1 MRTILAI
8 LLLSAPLGCGGKKP
22 PAVDVPTMG
31 FYESAN
37 KNFSEAVKM
46 LQTPDPKSGVV
57 NYDAAYT
64 MLTKAVEQD
73 PAMAKA
79 SYNAGWTAERLSR
92 LDAAE
97 GHYRKALDADPNYSN
112 AMLGLA
118 KVLAANGKGT
128 EAVEIM
134 KAYAEKNPTDTRVRS
149 ALVEALTSAGQY
161 DEAIDQVRS
170 VLRASPDDVA
180 AYRSLSRIYFQKGE
194 YAMSQLCAEKAKTL
208 AAGDASIYNNIGV
221 TYLIMNNE
229 PAAINEFKTALKMQ
243 PKLVPAN
250 LNLGFIAVNSGD
262 FALAKTCF
270 ENALATDPGNLDAK
284 LGMAVALRG
293 TKDLEG
299 ASKLYSE
306 ILKATPNNEIAIYD
320 AAMLQGKY
328 LKNYK
333 DALAILQGY
342 VDRNQGKFGPDHE
355 VYAWMDQIRALQ
367 AAEEARKAE
376 EERKKQ
382 EAEERKKR
390 QLAQLDE
397 LKGKVKTLD
406 EFLKKYGSCQ
416 IMIETGGIEMGTMV
430 FEQAKSVVDA
440 EEYDMAADVMT
451 FVRRAAPAAP
461 VERSPLRPGG
471 RGRCAAATGRG
482 RDHSTRRGC
491 AGTGGRNDRTGTRND
506 PPRRRRHAAGRR
518 NPDDD
523 AAGRARACRGRT
535 VIESSPETAR
545 TFSTRG
551 CRSGG
556 PRPRAGGST
565 RKCSG
570 TTSHVGVSA
579 SFVVRYNPPFQ
590 STPSTGKTGRRTP

>member
-1 MRTILAI
+1 MRTIFAI
-8 LLLSAPLGCGGKKP
+8 LLLSAPLGCGPKQ
-22 PAVDVPTMG
+22 PAVEVPTMG

-46 LQTPDPKSGVV
+46 LQTPDPKTGAI

-64 MLTKAVEQD
+64 MLNKAVEQD

-79 SYNAGWTAERLSR
+79 SYNAGWTAERMGQ

-97 GHYRKALDADPNYSN
+97 RHYRKALDTDPNYSN
-112 AMLGLA
+112 AMLALA
-118 KVLAANGKGT
+118 KVLAANGKGP
-128 EAVEIM
+128 ESVEIM
-134 KAYAEKNPTDTRVRS
+134 KSFAEKNPSDTRVRT

-161 DEAIDQVRS
+161 DEAIEQVRN
-170 VLRASPDDVA
+170 VLRNTPDDVG

-221 TYLIMNNE
+221 TYLIMNNQ

-250 LNLGFIAVNSGD
+250 LNLGFLAVNSGD
-262 FALAKTCF
+262 FVLAKTCF
-270 ENALATDPGNLDAK
+270 ENALAAEPGNVDAK

-293 TKDLEG
+293 TKDLDG
-299 ASKLYSE
+299 AAKLYNE
-306 ILKATPNNEIAIYD
+306 ILKAQPNNEIAIYD

-333 DALAILQGY
+333 QGLDILQGY

-367 AAEEARKAE
+367 TAEEARKAE

-390 QLAQLDE
+390 QMAQLDE
-397 LKGKVKTLD
+397 LKGKVKVLED
-406 EFLKKYGSCQ
+406 LLKKYETCQ
-416 IMIETGGIEMGTMV
+416 LMVEMGGIEMGTMV
-430 FEQAKSVVDA
+430 YEQAKSVVDA

-451 FVRRAAPAAP
+451 FVDEIIPQIQSNAPLCDQ
-461 VERSPLRPGG
+461 E
-471 RGRCAAATGRG
+471 AAAGTPP
-482 RDHSTRRGC
+482 
-491 AGTGGRNDRTGTRND
+491 AGTTPPAEGTA
-506 PPRRRRHAAGRR
+506 PPA
-518 NPDDD
+518 
-523 AAGRARACRGRT
+523 
-535 VIESSPETAR
+535 E
-545 TFSTRG
+545 
-551 CRSGG
+551 
-556 PRPRAGGST
+556 
-565 RKCSG
+565 G
-570 TTSHVGVSA
+570 TT
-579 SFVVRYNPPFQ
+579 PPAEGTAPPPAEGTAPPPAEPPPAGAGQ
-590 STPSTGKTGRRTP
+590 

>member
-8 LLLSAPLGCGGKKP
+8 LLLSVPLGCGEKKP
-22 PAVDVPTMG
+22 PAVEVPTMG
-31 FYESAN
+31 FYESAGR
-37 KNFSEAVKM
+37 NFSEAVKM
-46 LQTPDPKSGVV
+46 LQTPDPKTGAV

-73 PAMAKA
+73 PSLAKA
-79 SYNAGWTAERLSR
+79 SYNAGWTAERMGR

-112 AMLGLA
+112 ALLALA
-118 KVLAANGKGT
+118 KVLSANNKGT
-128 EAVEIM
+128 EAVALM
-134 KAYAEKNPTDTRVRS
+134 KAYAEKNPGDTRVRT
-149 ALVEALTSAGQY
+149 ALVESLTSAGQY
-161 DEAIDQVRS
+161 DEAIEQVRN
-170 VLRASPDDVA
+170 VLRASPDDVG

-250 LNLGFIAVNSGD
+250 LNLGFLAVNSGD

-270 ENALATDPGNLDAK
+270 ENALASEPGNVDAK

-293 TKDLEG
+293 TKDLDG
-299 ASKLYSE
+299 AAKLYGE
-306 ILKATPNNEIAIYD
+306 ILKAQPNYEIAVYD

-328 LKNYK
+328 LKHYK
-333 DALAILQGY
+333 EGLAILQDY

-390 QLAQLDE
+390 QMAQLDE
-397 LKGKVKTLD
+397 LKAKVKTLED
-406 EFLKKYGSCQ
+406 LLKKYESCV
-416 IMIETGGIEMGTMV
+416 IMVEMGGIEMGTMV
-430 FEQAKSVVDA
+430 YEQAKSVVDA
-440 EEYDMAADVMT
+440 GEYDMAADVMT
-451 FVRRAAPAAP
+451 FVDEIVPQIQSNAPLCDQEAAGAAPPAPAPEGAAPPADGTAAPA
-461 VERSPLRPGG
+461 E
-471 RGRCAAATGRG
+471 
-482 RDHSTRRGC
+482 
-491 AGTGGRNDRTGTRND
+491 
-506 PPRRRRHAAGRR
+506 
-518 NPDDD
+518 
-523 AAGRARACRGRT
+523 
-535 VIESSPETAR
+535 
-545 TFSTRG
+545 
-551 CRSGG
+551 
-556 PRPRAGGST
+556 
-565 RKCSG
+565 G
-570 TTSHVGVSA
+570 TT
-579 SFVVRYNPPFQ
+579 PPAEGTTAPPPADGTT
-590 STPSTGKTGRRTP
+590 TPPAAPAPTEPAPAEPAPTGAGQ

>member
-8 LLLSAPLGCGGKKP
+8 LLLSAPLGCGGTKKP
-22 PAVDVPTMG
+22 AVEVPTMG

-73 PAMAKA
+73 PSMAKA
-79 SYNAGWTAERLSR
+79 SYNAGWTAEKMGQLG
-92 LDAAE
+92 AAE

-112 AMLGLA
+112 AMLALA
-118 KVLAANGKGT
+118 KVLAANGKGA
-128 EAVEIM
+128 ESVEIM
-134 KAYAEKNPTDTRVRS
+134 KAFAEKNPTDTRVRT
-149 ALVEALTSAGQY
+149 ALVEALTSAGLY
-161 DEAIDQVRS
+161 DEAIEQVRT
-170 VLRASPDDVA
+170 VLRTTPDDVG

-250 LNLGFIAVNSGD
+250 LNLGFLAVNSGD
-262 FALAKTCF
+262 FVLARKCF
-270 ENALATDPGNLDAK
+270 ENALAAEPGNVDAK

-293 TKDLEG
+293 TKDLDG
-299 ASKLYSE
+299 AAKLYGE
-306 ILKATPNNEIAIYD
+306 ILKAQPNNEIAIYD

-333 DALAILQGY
+333 QGLDILQGY

-355 VYAWMDQIRALQ
+355 VYAWMDQIKALQ
-367 AAEEARKAE
+367 TAEEVKKAE

-390 QLAQLDE
+390 QMAQLDE
-397 LKGKVKTLD
+397 LKAKVKVLD
-406 EFLKKYGSCQ
+406 ELIKKYETCQ
-416 IMIETGGIEMGTMV
+416 LMVEMGGIEMGTMV
-430 FEQAKSVVDA
+430 LEQAKSVVDA
-440 EEYDMAADVMT
+440 AEYDMAADVMT
-451 FVRRAAPAAP
+451 FVDEITPQIQSNAPLCDQEAASATPPAGSTTPPAEGTPAPA
-461 VERSPLRPGG
+461 
-471 RGRCAAATGRG
+471 
-482 RDHSTRRGC
+482 
-491 AGTGGRNDRTGTRND
+491 
-506 PPRRRRHAAGRR
+506 
-518 NPDDD
+518 PD
-523 AAGRARACRGRT
+523 
-535 VIESSPETAR
+535 
-545 TFSTRG
+545 
-551 CRSGG
+551 
-556 PRPRAGGST
+556 
-565 RKCSG
+565 G
-570 TTSHVGVSA
+570 TT
-579 SFVVRYNPPFQ
+579 PPAEGTAPPPAEGTAPPPAEGTAPAEGT
-590 STPSTGKTGRRTP
+590 TPPPAEPTPTGAGQ

>member
-8 LLLSAPLGCGGKKP
+8 LLLSAAPLGCGPKQP
-22 PAVDVPTMG
+22 TVDVPTMG

-37 KNFSEAVKM
+37 KNFSEAVKV
-46 LQTPDPKSGVV
+46 LQTPDPKTGAI

-64 MLTKAVEQD
+64 MLNKAVEQD
-73 PAMAKA
+73 PSMAKA
-79 SYNAGWTAERLSR
+79 SYNAGWTAERMGQ

-97 GHYRKALDADPNYSN
+97 RHYRKALDTDPNYSN
-112 AMLGLA
+112 AMLALA
-118 KVLAANGKGT
+118 KVLAANGKGA
-128 EAVEIM
+128 EPVEIM
-134 KAYAEKNPTDTRVRS
+134 KAFAEKNPTDTRVRT

-161 DEAIDQVRS
+161 DEAIDQVRN
-170 VLRASPDDVA
+170 VLRTTPDDVG

-221 TYLIMNNE
+221 TYLIMNNQ

-250 LNLGFIAVNSGD
+250 LNLGFLAVNSGD
-262 FALAKTCF
+262 FVLAKTCF
-270 ENALATDPGNLDAK
+270 ENALSAEPGNVDAK

-299 ASKLYSE
+299 AEKLYNE
-306 ILKATPNNEIAIYD
+306 ILKAQPNNEIAIYD
-320 AAMLQGKY
+320 ASMLQGKY

-333 DALAILQGY
+333 EGLAILQGY

-390 QLAQLDE
+390 QMAQLDE
-397 LKGKVKTLD
+397 LKAKVKVL
-406 EFLKKYGSCQ
+406 EELLKKYENCQ
-416 IMIETGGIEMGTMV
+416 LMIEMGGIEMGTMV

-451 FVRRAAPAAP
+451 FVDEIIPQIQSNAPLCDQEAAAAPPAGTAPPAEGAAP
-461 VERSPLRPGG
+461 PAE
-471 RGRCAAATGRG
+471 
-482 RDHSTRRGC
+482 
-491 AGTGGRNDRTGTRND
+491 
-506 PPRRRRHAAGRR
+506 
-518 NPDDD
+518 
-523 AAGRARACRGRT
+523 
-535 VIESSPETAR
+535 
-545 TFSTRG
+545 
-551 CRSGG
+551 
-556 PRPRAGGST
+556 
-565 RKCSG
+565 G
-570 TTSHVGVSA
+570 TT
-579 SFVVRYNPPFQ
+579 PPAEGTAPPPAEGT
-590 STPSTGKTGRRTP
+590 TPPPAEPPPSGAGQ